1 MSSDGSTHSGP
12 TVLLIGGSPRRRG
25 NSEHL
30 LDACARGVE
39 AEGGQVVRLLVAEAG
54 IEPCRGC
61 NACSKTGECVLR
73 DPMCEVYPVLDAADA
88 IVISTPVFFATVPAV
103 LKALYDRCQ
112 PYWAR
117 RHVLHLENPPQRP
130 GALILV
136 RGGGDP
142 FGGEAAITPTRS
154 VFGVLGVDCLD
165 VLDVEGP
172 DDRDDVLQ
180 MSAPLER
187 AEQIGRTM
195 VREVRSS
202 AG

>member
-1 MSSDGSTHSGP
+1 MSSDGSTHSAP

>member
-1 MSSDGSTHSGP
+1 MSSDGPTHSTP

-30 LDACARGVE
+30 LDACRNGVE

-61 NACSKTGECVLR
+61 NACSKTGECVLT

-117 RHVLHLENPPQRP
+117 RHVLHRERPPQRP

-165 VLDVEGP
+165 VLDIEGP

-180 MSAPLER
+180 TSDSLKQ
-187 AEQIGRTM
+187 AEEIGRRM
-195 VREVRSS
+195 VREARSS